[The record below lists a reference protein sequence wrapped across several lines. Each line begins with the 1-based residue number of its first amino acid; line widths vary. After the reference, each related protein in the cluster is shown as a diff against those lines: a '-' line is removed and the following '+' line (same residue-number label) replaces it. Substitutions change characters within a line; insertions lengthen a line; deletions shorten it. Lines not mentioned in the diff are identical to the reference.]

1 MYFSTD
7 QKVGYKF
14 IEVFMAK
21 LDTSLLK
28 KKNLTKYTHTQT
40 HSHKHTHT
48 HTLTQTNTHTHT
60 KSYNHVSC
68 HNTIV
73 LKNLRVSHKKVK
85 KH

>member
-28 KKNLTKYTHTQT
+28 KKNLTKHKQNFKILQNIHIHKHTLT
-40 HSHKHTHT
+40 NTHTHT
-48 HTLTQTNTHTHT
+48 HTLTQTNTHTHKHT
-60 KSYNHVSC
+60 NSYTHT
-68 HNTIV
+68 HT
-73 LKNLRVSHKKVK
+73 HA
-85 KH
+85 